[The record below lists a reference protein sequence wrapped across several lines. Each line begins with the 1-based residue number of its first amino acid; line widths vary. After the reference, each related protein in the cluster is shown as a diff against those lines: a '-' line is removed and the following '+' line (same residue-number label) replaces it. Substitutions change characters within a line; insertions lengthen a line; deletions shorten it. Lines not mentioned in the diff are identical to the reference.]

1 MNKEDFELHPH
12 YPPPHKDGA
21 YPRYWPYWPQW
32 PAGWHGWNDTEPASV
47 GPFGCCP
54 PPHPDD
60 CVCVTQQDID
70 NWNNISAVS
79 ALSGLD
85 LSPLSSISGM
95 DLPYSATLWNSN
107 YETVYENSAMWNGI
121 SGLPE
126 LSGYVSAFS
135 AWTIDKID
143 ELSAHENRVDVDYD
157 YYPYSL
163 EGNGTAESPV
173 GLSPEARSL
182 LYYLNNG
189 KPMDRIEA
197 KKYGGKPSIPK
208 VEWFAKTSAV
218 NSLQES
224 YTNLLYETSRQKA
237 AIVELWQ
244 SIELILNIITDK
256 YKDNA
261 DIAEQLRL
269 LNQKITNYY
278 FVENDKQPNNG

>member
-47 GPFGCCP
+47 GPWGCCP

-107 YETVYENSAMWNGI
+107 YETVYENSAMWNEI

-135 AWTIDKID
+135 AWTVDKIE
-143 ELSAHENRVDVDYD
+143 ELSAHENRVFVDYD

-163 EGNGTAESPV
+163 EGNGTAESPI

-189 KPMDRIEA
+189 KPMDRVEA

-218 NSLQES
+218 NLLQES
-224 YTNLLYETSRQKA
+224 YTNLLEETSRQKA

-261 DIAEQLRL
+261 DIAEQLKL

-278 FVENDKQPNNG
+278 FVENDK

>member
-12 YPPPHKDGA
+12 YPPYPPPHKDGS

-47 GPFGCCP
+47 GPWGCCP

-95 DLPYSATLWNSN
+95 DIPYSATLWNSN

-135 AWTIDKID
+135 AWTVDKID
-143 ELSAHENRVDVDYD
+143 ELSAHENRVYVDQD
-157 YYPYSL
+157 DSPYSL
-163 EGNGTAESPV
+163 V
-173 GLSPEARSL
+173 GDGSIENPLGFNSTVTQL
-182 LYYLNNG
+182 LYYLDNG
-189 KPMDRIEA
+189 RPMYTVEN
-197 KKYGGKPSIPK
+197 KKYGGKPCAPEH
-208 VEWFAKTSAV
+208 EWFAKTSAV
-218 NSLQES
+218 NTLQES
-224 YTNLLYETSRQKA
+224 YDNLLGETRRQKA
-237 AIVELWQ
+237 AINELWQ

-256 YKDNA
+256 YNSPE
-261 DIAEQLRL
+261 IAT
-269 LNQKITNYY
+269 KIDELKQTIENYY
-278 FVENDKQPNNG
+278 FIENDKS

>member
-47 GPFGCCP
+47 GPWGCCP

-95 DLPYSATLWNSN
+95 DLSYSATLWNSN

-135 AWTIDKID
+135 AWTVDKID
-143 ELSAHENRVDVDYD
+143 ELSAHENRVYVDYD

-163 EGNGTAESPV
+163 EGNGTSESPI

-197 KKYGGKPSIPK
+197 MRYGGKPSIPEH
-208 VEWFAKTSAV
+208 EWFAKTSAV

-224 YTNLLYETSRQKA
+224 YDNLLEETRRQKA
-237 AIVELWQ
+237 AINELWQ

-256 YKDNA
+256 YNSPE
-261 DIAEQLRL
+261 IVS
-269 LNQKITNYY
+269 KIDELKQTIENHY
-278 FVENDKQPNNG
+278 FIENDKS

>member
-47 GPFGCCP
+47 GPWGCCP
-54 PPHPDD
+54 PSHPDD

-79 ALSGLD
+79 ALSGID

-95 DLPYSATLWNSN
+95 DLPYSATLWNSC
-107 YETVYENSAMWNGI
+107 YDTVYENSAMWNEI

-135 AWTIDKID
+135 AWTVDKID
-143 ELSAHENRVDVDYD
+143 ELSAHENRVFVDYD

-182 LYYLNNG
+182 LYYLDNG

-208 VEWFAKTSAV
+208 IEWFAKTSAV

-224 YTNLLYETSRQKA
+224 YDNLLGETRRQKA
-237 AIVELWQ
+237 AINELWQ
-244 SIELILNIITDK
+244 SIELILNIITDR
-256 YKDNA
+256 YNSPE
-261 DIAEQLRL
+261 IVS
-269 LNQKITNYY
+269 KIDELKQTIENYY
-278 FVENDKQPNNG
+278 FIENDKS

>member
-12 YPPPHKDGA
+12 YPPPHKDGS

-47 GPFGCCP
+47 GPWGCCP

-95 DLPYSATLWNSN
+95 DLSYSATLWNSN
-107 YETVYENSAMWNGI
+107 YETVYENSAMWNEI

-135 AWTIDKID
+135 AWTIDKIE
-143 ELSAHENRVDVDYD
+143 ELSAHENRVYVDQD
-157 YYPYSL
+157 DRPYSL
-163 EGNGTAESPV
+163 EGDGSSEKP
-173 GLSPEARSL
+173 LS
-182 LYYLNNG
+182 
-189 KPMDRIEA
+189 
-197 KKYGGKPSIPK
+197 
-208 VEWFAKTSAV
+208 F
-218 NSLQES
+218 NSTVTE
-224 YTNLLYETSRQKA
+224 
-237 AIVELWQ
+237 
-244 SIELILNIITDK
+244 
-256 YKDNA
+256 
-261 DIAEQLRL
+261 
-269 LNQKITNYY
+269 
-278 FVENDKQPNNG
+278 

>member
-1 MNKEDFELHPH
+1 MNREDFELHPH

-47 GPFGCCP
+47 GPWGCCP

-79 ALSGLD
+79 ALSGID

-95 DLPYSATLWNSN
+95 DLPYSATLWNSC
-107 YETVYENSAMWNGI
+107 YDTVYENSAMWNEI

-135 AWTIDKID
+135 AWTVDKID
-143 ELSAHENRVDVDYD
+143 ELSAHENRVFVDYD

-182 LYYLNNG
+182 LYYLDNG

-208 VEWFAKTSAV
+208 IEWFAKTSAV

-224 YTNLLYETSRQKA
+224 YDNLLGETRRQKA
-237 AIVELWQ
+237 AINELWQ
-244 SIELILNIITDK
+244 SIELILNIITDR
-256 YKDNA
+256 YNSPE
-261 DIAEQLRL
+261 IVS
-269 LNQKITNYY
+269 KIDELKQTIENYY
-278 FVENDKQPNNG
+278 FIENDKS

>member
-47 GPFGCCP
+47 GPWGCCP

-95 DLPYSATLWNSN
+95 DLSYSATLWNSN

-135 AWTIDKID
+135 AWTVDKIE
-143 ELSAHENRVDVDYD
+143 ELSAHENRVFVDYD

-163 EGNGTAESPV
+163 EGNGTAESPI

-189 KPMDRIEA
+189 KPMDRVEA

-218 NSLQES
+218 NLLQES
-224 YTNLLYETSRQKA
+224 YTNLLEETSRQKA

-261 DIAEQLRL
+261 DIAEQLKL

-278 FVENDKQPNNG
+278 FVENDKQLNNG